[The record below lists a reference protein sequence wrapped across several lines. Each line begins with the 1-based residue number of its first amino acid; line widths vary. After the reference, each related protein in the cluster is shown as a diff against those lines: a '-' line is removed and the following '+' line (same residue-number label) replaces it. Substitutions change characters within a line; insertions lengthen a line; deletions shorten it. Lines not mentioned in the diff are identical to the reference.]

1 MTPSF
6 FRIQELDVTA
16 STNAVAK
23 QAAEAGEAEGLVVR
37 ALRQTAGKGRLGR
50 TWESPEGNLY
60 ASVLLRPRSITLQ
73 WAALYSFAAAL
84 AVHDAVLKACPEAS
98 LQLKW
103 PNDVLVEDKKISG
116 ILIETAPVVQNLV
129 DWIVVGVGINVASHP
144 QEALYPTTSLSEQ
157 GASVTVDAILTY
169 FLQSL
174 EQWRQTLYYDGFCP
188 LRKAWLSDAKMGP
201 MVVRTPTGEIQGDFA
216 GIDPKGGLI
225 LRLAEGAETVIQTG
239 DIFFL

>member
-1 MTPSF
+1 MIPSF
-6 FRIQELDVTA
+6 FRIRTLDVTA

-23 QAAEAGEAEGLVVR
+23 EAAEAGEAEGLVVH

-60 ASVLLRPRSITLQ
+60 ASVLLRPRFMTLQ
-73 WAALYSFAAAL
+73 GATLYSFAAAL

-116 ILIETAPVVQNLV
+116 ILIETAPVVDNLV

-144 QEALYPTTSLSEQ
+144 ATARYPTTALAEQ
-157 GASVTVDAILTY
+157 GACVTADAILTY

-201 MVVRTPTGEIQGDFA
+201 MVVRAPTGEIQGEFA

-239 DIFFL
+239 DVFFL